1 MRKAAS
7 RLASR
12 FSFNNLRLKNQLFF
26 AFFIVVLIPVLFVGI
41 FLTAAYRNNVLEQA
55 TKQTTNN
62 VDKIRTQTSD
72 ILRIPLDLSDDYLIS
87 TSLKNLVNTR
97 YDTVFESV
105 QALWEFNSFKNA
117 VQLYREID
125 GIRFYTTNETLLENW
140 DFLHA
145 TPEIR
150 QTDWYRS
157 VNDSEQINWRLMS
170 NETKQGERSLSLV
183 RRINFPEYKTA
194 GVLVIDVNQQLFNTM
209 LSQEPYDTMIL
220 DSGNNI
226 VAAKDRSWIGR
237 NLSWLNFPDLAHKG
251 QGTYRMSFE
260 GKQYQVVIE
269 DLMPHSSET
278 GLRIVSLFAV
288 ETIVGG
294 ANRVAQLGF
303 TVLLVS
309 MVIALVLI
317 YFMSSVL
324 TKRTLTLY
332 RNLSRAGK
340 GDLTVVSDIRGND
353 EIALLSR
360 QFNTMLANIRRL
372 LEEVEDSNR
381 RQSQLELAQKDI
393 KLKMMASQ
401 INPHFLFNALESI
414 RMRIHM
420 KGEKDIA
427 SVVRML
433 GRLIRNNIEIGS
445 RSIPLGQEL
454 EIVRYYLE
462 IQQFRYGGDRLT
474 FSMELD
480 EGAQSALIPPLI
492 IQPLVENA
500 VVHGLE
506 EAGEG
511 GRIGITTQRLEDGT
525 LQVAVED
532 NGIGMSAERLEE
544 VRRSLDDTDEEK
556 QHRIGLRNVHQRLKL
571 TFGEDSGLKIE
582 SRENEGTSITFR
594 LPGEEGN
601 DHVYFSH
608 RG

>member
-7 RLASR
+7 LLASR

-72 ILRIPLDLSDDYLIS
+72 ILRIPIGLSDDYLVS

-97 YDTVFESV
+97 YTTVFESV
-105 QALWEFNSFKNA
+105 QALWDFTSFKNA

-125 GIRFYTTNETLLENW
+125 GIRFYTANETILENW

-145 TPEIR
+145 TPDIQ

-157 VNDSEQINWRLMS
+157 VSGSEQINWRLMTD
-170 NETKQGERSLSLV
+170 ETKHGDRSLSLV

-194 GVLVIDVNQQLFNTM
+194 GVLVIDVNQQLFDTM

-226 VAAKDRSWIGR
+226 VAAKDRSWIGN
-237 NLSWLNFPDLAHKG
+237 NLSAMNFTGLADKG

-260 GKQYQVVIE
+260 GSQYQVVVE
-269 DLMPHSSET
+269 NLLPRSSVT

-288 ETIVGG
+288 ESIVSG

-303 TVLLVS
+303 TVLLIS
-309 MVIALVLI
+309 MIIALILI

-353 EIALLSR
+353 EIALLSH
-360 QFNTMLANIRRL
+360 QFNNMIASIRTL
-372 LEEVEDSNR
+372 VEEVEDSNR

-420 KGEKDIA
+420 KGEKEIA

-433 GRLIRNNIEIGS
+433 GRMIRNNIEIGS
-445 RSIPLGQEL
+445 RSIPLGEEM
-454 EIVRYYLE
+454 EIVRYYLG
-462 IQQFRYGGDRLT
+462 IQQFRYGGERLA
-474 FSMELD
+474 FRMRLD
-480 EGAQSALIPPLI
+480 EEAQSALIPPLI

-511 GRIGITTQRLEDGT
+511 GQVIVSTKLLADGALE
-525 LQVAVED
+525 VAVSD
-532 NGIGMSAERLEE
+532 NGVGMSAERLAE

-571 TFGEDSGLKIE
+571 TFGEESGLRIE
-582 SRENEGTSITFR
+582 SRANEGTTISFR

-601 DHVYFSH
+601 NHAYTSH

>member
-1 MRKAAS
+1 MRK
-7 RLASR
+7 LAYR
-12 FSFNNLRLKNQLFF
+12 WGGRFNNLRLKNQLFF

-72 ILRIPLDLSDDYLIS
+72 ILRIPIDLSDDYLVS
-87 TSLKNLVNTR
+87 APLKFLVNTR
-97 YDTVFESV
+97 YETVFESV
-105 QALWEFNSFKNA
+105 QALWDFTSFRNA
-117 VQLYREID
+117 VQLYREVD
-125 GIRFYTTNETLLENW
+125 GIRFYSTNESLLENW

-150 QTDWYRS
+150 QTDWYGS
-157 VNDSEQINWRLMS
+157 VNGSEQISWRLLAD
-170 NETKQGERSLSLV
+170 ETKQGERTLSLL

-220 DSGNNI
+220 DPGNNI
-226 VAAKDRSWIGR
+226 VAAKDRGWIGK
-237 NLSWLNFPDLAHKG
+237 NLTAMNFPGLAGKG
-251 QGTYRMSFE
+251 QGTYRMSF
-260 GKQYQVVIE
+260 GGHDYQVVVE
-269 DLMPHSSET
+269 DLVPRSSAN
-278 GLRIVSLFAV
+278 GVRIVSLFAV
-288 ETIVGG
+288 ETIISG

-303 TVLLVS
+303 TVFVFS
-309 MVIALVLI
+309 MAIALVLI
-317 YFMSSVL
+317 YFMSSVM
-324 TKRTLTLY
+324 TKRTLMLY

-340 GDLTVVSDIRGND
+340 GDLHVFSDIKGND

-360 QFNTMLANIRRL
+360 QFNNMLANIRAL

-381 RQSQLELAQKDI
+381 KQTQLELAQKDI

-420 KGEKDIA
+420 KGEKEIA

-433 GRLIRNNIEIGS
+433 GRMIRNNIEIGS
-445 RSIPLGQEL
+445 RSIPIGQEL

-462 IQQFRYGGDRLT
+462 IQQFRYGGERLS
-474 FSMELD
+474 FNMQLD
-480 EGAQSALIPPLI
+480 EEAQGALIPPLI

-506 EAGEG
+506 GAEEG
-511 GRIGITTQRLEDGT
+511 GQVAVTTRRLEDGA
-525 LQVAVED
+525 LQVVVKD
-532 NGIGMSAERLEE
+532 NGVGMSAERLEE
-544 VRRSLDDTDEEK
+544 VRRSLDDADEEK

-571 TFGEDSGLKIE
+571 SFGEGSGLHIE
-582 SRENEGTSITFR
+582 SGQNAGTTISFR
-594 LPGEEGN
+594 LPCEEGN
-601 DHVYFSH
+601 HHAYISH